1 MNSPKTFGRA
11 SRFSARLGFPRRARL
26 ALAVA
31 ILASGFACQGGESVE
46 KKGASSGGEQA
57 VKGDIV
63 ASWNGG
69 ALSTADLDSQLE
81 RLPPRMRAQ
90 IATPERKRQFVEQQA
105 LNEILLA
112 EGKKRGYET
121 DPAIQEQVEALQKR
135 LVIQKVMK
143 EIQEAPTV
151 SEEEVRAH
159 YEQNK
164 DLYSTTQVRAS
175 HILVSTEAKAREI
188 LEEVRKDPERFAE
201 LAKQHSTDPATKD
214 RGGDLGFFGQGRM
227 VPAFESAAFALKQ
240 VGDISDVVQTPF
252 GYHIIKLTGRREGK
266 IRPFEE
272 VKDRIRVQLL
282 SQRRRGH
289 MDEEL
294 EKLKRAANL
303 RIDEEALSAWKIAG
317 ATEEGASGE

>member
-1 MNSPKTFGRA
+1 MSSRKTFGRA
-11 SRFSARLGFPRRARL
+11 RRLSPRQGFLQHVRL
-26 ALAVA
+26 ALAIA
-31 ILASGFACQGGESVE
+31 LLASRVGCQTGESVE
-46 KKGASSGGEQA
+46 KRGASSAGEQA
-57 VKGDIV
+57 AKGGIL

-69 ALSTADLDSQLE
+69 ALSTADLDSQME

-121 DPAIQEQVEALQKR
+121 DPAIQEQVEALKKR
-135 LVIQKVMK
+135 LVIQEVMK

-164 DLYSTTQVRAS
+164 NLYSTTQVRAS

-188 LEEVRKDPERFAE
+188 LEEAKKDPERFAE
-201 LAKQHSTDPATKD
+201 LAKQYSADPGTKE

-227 VPAFESAAFALKQ
+227 VPAFESAAFALEH

-252 GYHIIKLTGRREGK
+252 GYHIIKLTGRKEGEIK
-266 IRPFEE
+266 PFEE
-272 VKDRIRVQLL
+272 VKGRIRVQLL
-282 SQRRRGH
+282 SQRRRSH

-294 EKLKRAANL
+294 EKLKREANL
-303 RIDEEALSAWKIAG
+303 KIDEEALAAWKIAG
-317 ATEEGASGE
+317 TTEEKSPRR

>member
-1 MNSPKTFGRA
+1 
-11 SRFSARLGFPRRARL
+11 
-26 ALAVA
+26 VA
-31 ILASGFACQGGESVE
+31 IAILTSGLGCQAGDGVE
-46 KKGASSGGEQA
+46 KKGGSSAGKQA
-57 VKGDIV
+57 QKGDIL

-69 ALSTADLDSQLE
+69 ALSTADLDSQME

-135 LVIQKVMK
+135 LVIQRVMK

-151 SEEEVRAH
+151 SEEELRAH

-164 DLYSTTQVRAS
+164 ELYSTTQVRAS

-188 LEEVRKDPERFAE
+188 LEEARKNPERFAE
-201 LAKQHSTDPATKD
+201 LAKQHSTDPGTKE

-252 GYHIIKLTGRREGK
+252 GYHIIKLTGRKEGEIK
-266 IRPFEE
+266 PFEE
-272 VKDRIRVQLL
+272 VKERIRVQLL
-282 SQRRRGH
+282 SQRRRSH

-303 RIDEEALSAWKIAG
+303 QIDEEALAGWKIAG
-317 ATEEGASGE
+317 TTEEEHPGR